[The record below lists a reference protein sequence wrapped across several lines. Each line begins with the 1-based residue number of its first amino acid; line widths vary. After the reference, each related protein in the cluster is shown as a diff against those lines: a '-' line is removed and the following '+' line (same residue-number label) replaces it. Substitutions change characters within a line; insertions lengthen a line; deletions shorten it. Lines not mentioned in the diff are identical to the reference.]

1 MVFILEI
8 IYKEFFSNV
17 INVDEYSDIE
27 TQWIVF
33 FVQTNNVAYFDSF
46 GVEYIPKENNTFI
59 DSKNIKTNIFR
70 MQSYDSIMCGY
81 FCIGVIDFILAGR
94 SLTEFKNLFHEITL
108 KEMVI

>member
-1 MVFILEI
+1 
-8 IYKEFFSNV
+8 
-17 INVDEYSDIE
+17 
-27 TQWIVF
+27 
-33 FVQTNNVAYFDSF
+33 
-46 GVEYIPKENNTFI
+46 
-59 DSKNIKTNIFR
+59 